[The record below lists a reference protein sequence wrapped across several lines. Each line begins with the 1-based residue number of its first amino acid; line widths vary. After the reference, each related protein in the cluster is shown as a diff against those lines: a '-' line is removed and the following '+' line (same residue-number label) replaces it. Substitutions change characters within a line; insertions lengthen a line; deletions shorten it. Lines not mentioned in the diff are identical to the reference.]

1 MESYMFRIPPVVSV
15 AFEVI
20 AGKYGT
26 DAERKKALERE
37 GYDYNKVQ
45 RCVNDLVSL
54 MNKYGGD

>member
-1 MESYMFRIPPVVSV
+1 MFRIPPVVSV

-20 AGKYGT
+20 AGKYGV

-45 RCVNDLVSL
+45 KCVNELVAL
-54 MNKYGGD
+54 MDKYGGD